1 MKKTFLIFC
10 GLSLILAASCS
21 KTPLEKQEDGTCN
34 PVELSFYASIGD
46 NVDTR
51 LTYTPDGNAL
61 KSSWNKTYD
70 KLSLVSLDSYGNVVS
85 SDIFTAQSSGKKVK
99 FSGTYTNSNKASSI
113 IIYYPAFS
121 EGEGPYYS
129 PSTGRYNK
137 YSSHGPFGMD
147 GSELILDED
156 VPVQQSRNGDLGLM
170 GYFSLMTAEV
180 NPSDLLDIYF
190 RNDIAIS
197 LKHSTYI
204 IKAELKMPEWTDK
217 NGDPLGTYVTRV
229 NMYASNPSVLTY
241 SGKGYM
247 GKIGTYVGLSG
258 YLWGGFGTPQQSM
271 SLALGNIRQSD
282 GQPVGFNADAGETIT
297 VYMVGFRGLHDGY
310 IPQLNIDDSSPFM
323 IEVEHTSGEPLYA
336 VSTKT
341 AYYQLKPGFVYY
353 LSATMKDPEIDGPY
367 GGDDDIKIEANGLDI
382 DFVNPYGSTEKPL

>member
-1 MKKTFLIFC
+1 MTQAMKKTFLIFC
-10 GLSLILAASCS
+10 DLSLILAASCS

-147 GSELILDED
+147 GSELILNED
-156 VPVQQSRNGDLGLM
+156 VPVQQSSNGNLGLM
-170 GYFSLMTAEV
+170 GYFSLMTALI
-180 NPSDLLDIYF
+180 NADDLLIYF
-190 RNDIAIS
+190 KNDIAIS
-197 LKHSTYI
+197 LIHSTYI
-204 IKAELKMPEWTDK
+204 IKAELKMPEWKDQ

-247 GKIGTYVGLSG
+247 CKNGS
-258 YLWGGFGTPQQSM
+258 LWGGFGTPQQSM

-297 VYMVGFRGLHDGY
+297 VYMVGFRGLHEGS
-310 IPQLNIDDSSPFM
+310 IPRLYIDDSSPFM

-341 AYYQLKPGFVYY
+341 AYYQLKPGFVYC

-382 DFVNPYGSTEKPL
+382 NFINPYGSTEKPL

>member
-1 MKKTFLIFC
+1 MTQAMKKTFLIFC

-46 NVDTR
+46 NVDTK

-99 FSGTYTNSNKASSI
+99 FSGTYTNSKKASSI

-147 GSELILDED
+147 GSELILNED
-156 VPVQQSRNGDLGLM
+156 VPVQQSSNGNLGLM
-170 GYFSLMTAEV
+170 GYFSLMTALI
-180 NPSDLLDIYF
+180 NADDLLIYF
-190 RNDIAIS
+190 KNDIAIS
-197 LKHSTYI
+197 LIHSTYI
-204 IKAELKMPEWTDK
+204 IKAELKMPEWKDQ

-247 GKIGTYVGLSG
+247 CKNGS
-258 YLWGGFGTPQQSM
+258 LWGGFGTPQQSM

-297 VYMVGFRGLHDGY
+297 VYMVGFRGLHEGS
-310 IPQLNIDDSSPFM
+310 IPRLYIDDSSPFM

-341 AYYQLKPGFVYY
+341 AYYQLKPGFVYC

>member
-1 MKKTFLIFC
+1 MTQAMKKTFLIFC

-99 FSGTYTNSNKASSI
+99 FSGTYTNSKKASSI

-147 GSELILDED
+147 GSELILNED
-156 VPVQQSRNGDLGLM
+156 VPVQQSSNGNLGLM
-170 GYFSLMTAEV
+170 GYFSLMTALI
-180 NPSDLLDIYF
+180 NADDLLIYF
-190 RNDIAIS
+190 KNDIAIS
-197 LKHSTYI
+197 LIHSTYI
-204 IKAELKMPEWTDK
+204 IKAELKMPEWKDQ

-247 GKIGTYVGLSG
+247 CKNGS
-258 YLWGGFGTPQQSM
+258 LWGGFGTPQQSM

-297 VYMVGFRGLHDGY
+297 VYMVGFRGLHEGSIHRLY
-310 IPQLNIDDSSPFM
+310 IDDSSPFM

-382 DFVNPYGSTEKPL
+382 NFINPYGSTEKPL

>member
-1 MKKTFLIFC
+1 MTQAMKKTFLIFC

-85 SDIFTAQSSGKKVK
+85 SDIFTAQSSGEKVK
-99 FSGTYTNSNKASSI
+99 FSGTYTNSREASNI

-147 GSELILDED
+147 GSELILNED
-156 VPVQQSRNGDLGLM
+156 VPVQQSSNGNLGLM
-170 GYFSLMTAEV
+170 GYFSLMTALI
-180 NPSDLLDIYF
+180 NADDLLIYF
-190 RNDIAIS
+190 KNDIAIS
-197 LKHSTYI
+197 LIHSTYI
-204 IKAELKMPEWTDK
+204 IKAELKMPEWKDQ

-247 GKIGTYVGLSG
+247 CKNGS
-258 YLWGGFGTPQQSM
+258 LWGGFGTPQQSM

-297 VYMVGFRGLHDGY
+297 VYMVGFRGLHEGS
-310 IPQLNIDDSSPFM
+310 IPRLYIDDSSPFM

-341 AYYQLKPGFVYY
+341 AYYQLKPGFVYC

-382 DFVNPYGSTEKPL
+382 NFINPYGSTEKPL

>member
-51 LTYTPDGNAL
+51 LTYTPDGNVL

-147 GSELILDED
+147 GSELILNED
-156 VPVQQSRNGDLGLM
+156 VPVQQSSNGNLGLM
-170 GYFSLMTAEV
+170 GYFSLMTALI
-180 NPSDLLDIYF
+180 NADDLLIYF
-190 RNDIAIS
+190 KNDIAIS
-197 LKHSTYI
+197 LIHSTYI
-204 IKAELKMPEWTDK
+204 IKAELKMPEWKDQ

-247 GKIGTYVGLSG
+247 CKNGS
-258 YLWGGFGTPQQSM
+258 LWGGFGTPQQSM

-297 VYMVGFRGLHDGY
+297 VYMVGFRGLHEGS
-310 IPQLNIDDSSPFM
+310 IPRLYIDDSSPFM

-336 VSTKT
+336 VSPKT

-382 DFVNPYGSTEKPL
+382 NFINPYGSTEKPL

>member
-1 MKKTFLIFC
+1 MTQAMKKTFLIFC

-147 GSELILDED
+147 GSELILNED
-156 VPVQQSRNGDLGLM
+156 VPVQQSSNGNLGLM
-170 GYFSLMTAEV
+170 GYFSLMTALI
-180 NPSDLLDIYF
+180 NADDLLLYF
-190 RNDIAIS
+190 KNDIAIS
-197 LKHSTYI
+197 LIHSTYI
-204 IKAELKMPEWTDK
+204 IKAELKMPEWKDQ

-247 GKIGTYVGLSG
+247 CKNGS
-258 YLWGGFGTPQQSM
+258 LWGGFGTPQQSM

-282 GQPVGFNADAGETIT
+282 GQPVGFNANAGETIT
-297 VYMVGFRGLHDGY
+297 VYMVGFRGLHEGS
-310 IPQLNIDDSSPFM
+310 IPRLYIDDSSPFM

-341 AYYQLKPGFVYY
+341 AYYQLKPGFVYC

-382 DFVNPYGSTEKPL
+382 NFINPYGSTEKPL

>member
-46 NVDTR
+46 NVDTK

-147 GSELILDED
+147 GSELILNED
-156 VPVQQSRNGDLGLM
+156 VPVQQSSNGNLGLM
-170 GYFSLMTAEV
+170 GYFSLMTALI
-180 NPSDLLDIYF
+180 NADDLLIYF
-190 RNDIAIS
+190 KNDIAIS
-197 LKHSTYI
+197 LIHSTYI
-204 IKAELKMPEWTDK
+204 IKAELKMPEWKDK

-247 GKIGTYVGLSG
+247 CKNGS
-258 YLWGGFGTPQQSM
+258 LWGGFSTPQQSM

-297 VYMVGFRGLHDGY
+297 VYMVGFRGLDERS
-310 IPQLNIDDSSPFM
+310 IPRLYIDDSSPFM

-341 AYYQLKPGFVYY
+341 AYYQLKPGFVYC

-382 DFVNPYGSTEKPL
+382 NFINPYGSTEKPL

>member
-85 SDIFTAQSSGKKVK
+85 SDIFTAQSSGKTVK

-147 GSELILDED
+147 GSELILNED
-156 VPVQQSRNGDLGLM
+156 VPVQQSSNGNLGLM
-170 GYFSLMTAEV
+170 GYFSLMTALI
-180 NPSDLLDIYF
+180 NADDLLIYF
-190 RNDIAIS
+190 KNDIAIS
-197 LKHSTYI
+197 LIHSTYI
-204 IKAELKMPEWTDK
+204 IKAELKMPEWKDK

-247 GKIGTYVGLSG
+247 CKNGS
-258 YLWGGFGTPQQSM
+258 LWGGFGTPQQSM

-297 VYMVGFRGLHDGY
+297 VYMVGFRGLHEGS
-310 IPQLNIDDSSPFM
+310 IPRLYIDDSSPFM

-341 AYYQLKPGFVYY
+341 AYYQLKPGFVYC

-382 DFVNPYGSTEKPL
+382 NFINPYGSTEKPL

>member
-34 PVELSFYASIGD
+34 RVELSFYASIGD

-85 SDIFTAQSSGKKVK
+85 SDIFTAQSSGEKVK

-147 GSELILDED
+147 GSELILNED
-156 VPVQQSRNGDLGLM
+156 VPVQQSSNGNLGLM
-170 GYFSLMTAEV
+170 GYFSLMTALI
-180 NPSDLLDIYF
+180 NADDLLIYF
-190 RNDIAIS
+190 KNDIAIS
-197 LKHSTYI
+197 LIHSTYI
-204 IKAELKMPEWTDK
+204 IKAELKMPEWKDQ

-247 GKIGTYVGLSG
+247 CKNGS
-258 YLWGGFGTPQQSM
+258 LWGGFGTPQQSM

-282 GQPVGFNADAGETIT
+282 GQPVGFNANAGETIT
-297 VYMVGFRGLHDGY
+297 VYMVGFRGLHEGS
-310 IPQLNIDDSSPFM
+310 IPRLYIDDSSPFM

-382 DFVNPYGSTEKPL
+382 NFINPYGSTEKPL

>member
-46 NVDTR
+46 NVDTK

-99 FSGTYTNSNKASSI
+99 FSGTYTNSKKASSI

-147 GSELILDED
+147 GSELILNED
-156 VPVQQSRNGDLGLM
+156 VPVQQSSNGNLGLM
-170 GYFSLMTAEV
+170 GYFSLMTALI
-180 NPSDLLDIYF
+180 NADDLLIYF
-190 RNDIAIS
+190 KNDIAIS
-197 LKHSTYI
+197 LIHSTYI
-204 IKAELKMPEWTDK
+204 IKAELKMPEWKDQ

-247 GKIGTYVGLSG
+247 CKNGS
-258 YLWGGFGTPQQSM
+258 LWGGFGTPQQSM

-297 VYMVGFRGLHDGY
+297 VYMVGFRGLHEGS
-310 IPQLNIDDSSPFM
+310 IPRLYIDDSSPFM

-382 DFVNPYGSTEKPL
+382 NFINPYGSTEKPL

>member
-1 MKKTFLIFC
+1 MTQAMKKTFLIFC

-99 FSGTYTNSNKASSI
+99 FSGTYTNSKKASSI

-147 GSELILDED
+147 GSELILNED
-156 VPVQQSRNGDLGLM
+156 VPVQQSSNGNLGLM
-170 GYFSLMTAEV
+170 GYFSLMTALI
-180 NPSDLLDIYF
+180 NADDLLIYF
-190 RNDIAIS
+190 KNDIAIS
-197 LKHSTYI
+197 LIHSTYI
-204 IKAELKMPEWTDK
+204 IKAELKMPEWKDQ

-247 GKIGTYVGLSG
+247 CKNGS
-258 YLWGGFGTPQQSM
+258 LWGGFGTPQQSM

-282 GQPVGFNADAGETIT
+282 GQPVGFNANAGETIT
-297 VYMVGFRGLHDGY
+297 VYMVGFRGLHEGS
-310 IPQLNIDDSSPFM
+310 IPRLYIDDSSPFM

-341 AYYQLKPGFVYY
+341 AYYQLKPGFVYC

-382 DFVNPYGSTEKPL
+382 NFINPYGSTEKPL

>member
-46 NVDTR
+46 NVDTK

-147 GSELILDED
+147 GSELILNED
-156 VPVQQSRNGDLGLM
+156 VPVQQSSNGNLGLM
-170 GYFSLMTAEV
+170 GYFSLMTALI
-180 NPSDLLDIYF
+180 NADDLLIYF
-190 RNDIAIS
+190 KNDIAIS
-197 LKHSTYI
+197 LIHSTYI
-204 IKAELKMPEWTDK
+204 IKAELKMPEWKDK

-247 GKIGTYVGLSG
+247 CKNGS
-258 YLWGGFGTPQQSM
+258 LWGGFSTPQQSM

-297 VYMVGFRGLHDGY
+297 VYMVGFRGLDEGS
-310 IPQLNIDDSSPFM
+310 IPRLYIDDSSPFM

-341 AYYQLKPGFVYY
+341 AYYQLKPGFVYC

-382 DFVNPYGSTEKPL
+382 NFINPYGSTEKPL

>member
-1 MKKTFLIFC
+1 MTQAMKKTFLIFC

-46 NVDTR
+46 NVNTK
-51 LTYTPDGNAL
+51 LSYTPDGNVL

-85 SDIFTAQSSGKKVK
+85 SDIFTAQSSGEKVK
-99 FSGTYTNSNKASSI
+99 FSGTYTNSNKASNI

-147 GSELILDED
+147 GSELILNED
-156 VPVQQSRNGDLGLM
+156 VPVQQSSNGNLGLM
-170 GYFSLMTAEV
+170 GYFSLMTALI
-180 NPSDLLDIYF
+180 NADDLLIYF
-190 RNDIAIS
+190 KNDIAIS
-197 LKHSTYI
+197 LIHSTYI
-204 IKAELKMPEWTDK
+204 IKAELKMPEWKDQ

-247 GKIGTYVGLSG
+247 CKNGS
-258 YLWGGFGTPQQSM
+258 LWGGFGTPQQSM

-282 GQPVGFNADAGETIT
+282 GQPVGFNANAGETIT
-297 VYMVGFRGLHDGY
+297 VYMVGFRGLHEGSIPRLY
-310 IPQLNIDDSSPFM
+310 IDNSSPFM

-341 AYYQLKPGFVYY
+341 AYYQLKPGFVYR

-382 DFVNPYGSTEKPL
+382 NFINPYGSTEKPL

>member
-85 SDIFTAQSSGKKVK
+85 SDIFTAQSNGKKVK

-147 GSELILDED
+147 GSELILNED
-156 VPVQQSRNGDLGLM
+156 VPVQQSSNGNLGLM
-170 GYFSLMTAEV
+170 GYFSLMTALI
-180 NPSDLLDIYF
+180 NADDLLIYF
-190 RNDIAIS
+190 KNDIAIS
-197 LKHSTYI
+197 LIHSTYI
-204 IKAELKMPEWTDK
+204 IKAELKMPEWKDQ

-247 GKIGTYVGLSG
+247 CKNGS
-258 YLWGGFGTPQQSM
+258 LWGGFGTPQQSM

-282 GQPVGFNADAGETIT
+282 GQPVGFNANAGETIT
-297 VYMVGFRGLHDGY
+297 VYMVGFRGLHEGS
-310 IPQLNIDDSSPFM
+310 IPRLYIDDSSPFM

-382 DFVNPYGSTEKPL
+382 NFINPYGSTEKPL

>member
-1 MKKTFLIFC
+1 MKKAFLIFC

-147 GSELILDED
+147 GSELILNED
-156 VPVQQSRNGDLGLM
+156 VPVQQSSNGNLGLM
-170 GYFSLMTAEV
+170 GNFSLMTALI
-180 NPSDLLDIYF
+180 NADDLLIYF
-190 RNDIAIS
+190 KNDIAIS
-197 LKHSTYI
+197 LIHSTYI
-204 IKAELKMPEWTDK
+204 IKAELKMPEWKDQ

-247 GKIGTYVGLSG
+247 CKNGS
-258 YLWGGFGTPQQSM
+258 LWGGFGTPQQSM

-297 VYMVGFRGLHDGY
+297 VYMVGFRGLHEGS
-310 IPQLNIDDSSPFM
+310 IPRLYIDDSSPFM

-341 AYYQLKPGFVYY
+341 AYYQLKPGFVYC

-382 DFVNPYGSTEKPL
+382 NFINPYGSTEKPL

>member
-147 GSELILDED
+147 GSELILNED
-156 VPVQQSRNGDLGLM
+156 VPVQQSSNGNLGLM
-170 GYFSLMTAEV
+170 GYFSLMTALI
-180 NPSDLLDIYF
+180 NADDLLIYF
-190 RNDIAIS
+190 KNDIAIS
-197 LKHSTYI
+197 LIHSTYI
-204 IKAELKMPEWTDK
+204 IKAELKMPEWKDQ

-247 GKIGTYVGLSG
+247 CKNGS
-258 YLWGGFGTPQQSM
+258 LWGGFGTPQQSM

-297 VYMVGFRGLHDGY
+297 VYMVGFRGLNEGS
-310 IPQLNIDDSSPFM
+310 IPRLYIDDSSPFM

-341 AYYQLKPGFVYY
+341 AYYQLKPGFVYC

-382 DFVNPYGSTEKPL
+382 NFINPYGSTEKPL

>member
-70 KLSLVSLDSYGNVVS
+70 KLSLVSLDSYSNVVS

-99 FSGTYTNSNKASSI
+99 FSGTYTNSKKASSI

-147 GSELILDED
+147 GSELILNED
-156 VPVQQSRNGDLGLM
+156 VPVQQSSNGNLGLM
-170 GYFSLMTAEV
+170 GYFSLMTALI
-180 NPSDLLDIYF
+180 NADDLLIYF
-190 RNDIAIS
+190 KNDIAIS
-197 LKHSTYI
+197 LIHSTYI
-204 IKAELKMPEWTDK
+204 IKAELKMPEWKDQ

-247 GKIGTYVGLSG
+247 CKNGS
-258 YLWGGFGTPQQSM
+258 LWGGFGTPQQSM

-297 VYMVGFRGLHDGY
+297 VYMVGFRGLHEGS
-310 IPQLNIDDSSPFM
+310 IPRLYIDDSSPFM

-382 DFVNPYGSTEKPL
+382 NFINPYGSTEKPL

>member
-1 MKKTFLIFC
+1 MTQAMKKTFLIFC

-46 NVDTR
+46 NVDTK

-70 KLSLVSLDSYGNVVS
+70 KLSLLSLDSYGNVVS

-99 FSGTYTNSNKASSI
+99 FSGTYTNSNKASNI

-147 GSELILDED
+147 GSELILNED
-156 VPVQQSRNGDLGLM
+156 VPVQQSSNGNLGLM
-170 GYFSLMTAEV
+170 GYFSLMTALI
-180 NPSDLLDIYF
+180 NADDLLIYF
-190 RNDIAIS
+190 KNDIAIS
-197 LKHSTYI
+197 LIHSTYI
-204 IKAELKMPEWTDK
+204 IKAELKMPEWKDQ

-247 GKIGTYVGLSG
+247 CKNGS
-258 YLWGGFGTPQQSM
+258 LWGGFGTPQQSM

-282 GQPVGFNADAGETIT
+282 GQPVGFNANAGETIT
-297 VYMVGFRGLHDGY
+297 VYMVGFRGLHEGS
-310 IPQLNIDDSSPFM
+310 IPRLYIDDSSPFM

-341 AYYQLKPGFVYY
+341 AYYQLKPGFVYC

-382 DFVNPYGSTEKPL
+382 NFINPYGSTEKPL

>member
-147 GSELILDED
+147 GSELILNED
-156 VPVQQSRNGDLGLM
+156 VPVQQSSNGNLGLM
-170 GYFSLMTAEV
+170 GYFSLMTALI
-180 NPSDLLDIYF
+180 NADDLLINF
-190 RNDIAIS
+190 KNDIAIS
-197 LKHSTYI
+197 LIHSTYI
-204 IKAELKMPEWTDK
+204 IKAELKMPEWKDQ

-247 GKIGTYVGLSG
+247 CKNGS
-258 YLWGGFGTPQQSM
+258 LWGGFGTPQQSM

-297 VYMVGFRGLHDGY
+297 VYMVGFRGLHEGS
-310 IPQLNIDDSSPFM
+310 IPRLYIDDSSPFM

-341 AYYQLKPGFVYY
+341 AYYQLKPGFVYC

-382 DFVNPYGSTEKPL
+382 NFINPYGSTEKPL

>member
-1 MKKTFLIFC
+1 MKKTFLILC
-10 GLSLILAASCS
+10 CLSLILAASCS

-99 FSGTYTNSNKASSI
+99 FSGTYTNSKKASSI

-147 GSELILDED
+147 GSELILNED
-156 VPVQQSRNGDLGLM
+156 VPVQQSSNGNLGLM
-170 GYFSLMTAEV
+170 GYFSLMTALI
-180 NPSDLLDIYF
+180 NADDLLIYF
-190 RNDIAIS
+190 KNDIAIS
-197 LKHSTYI
+197 LIHSTYI
-204 IKAELKMPEWTDK
+204 IKAELKMPEWKDQ

-247 GKIGTYVGLSG
+247 CKNGS
-258 YLWGGFGTPQQSM
+258 LWG
-271 SLALGNIRQSD
+271 
-282 GQPVGFNADAGETIT
+282 
-297 VYMVGFRGLHDGY
+297 
-310 IPQLNIDDSSPFM
+310 
-323 IEVEHTSGEPLYA
+323 
-336 VSTKT
+336 
-341 AYYQLKPGFVYY
+341 
-353 LSATMKDPEIDGPY
+353 
-367 GGDDDIKIEANGLDI
+367 
-382 DFVNPYGSTEKPL
+382 

>member
-99 FSGTYTNSNKASSI
+99 FSGTYTNSKKASSI

-147 GSELILDED
+147 GSELILNED
-156 VPVQQSRNGDLGLM
+156 VPVQQSSNGNLGLM
-170 GYFSLMTAEV
+170 GYFSLMTALI
-180 NPSDLLDIYF
+180 NADDLLIYF
-190 RNDIAIS
+190 KNDIAIS
-197 LKHSTYI
+197 LIHSTYI
-204 IKAELKMPEWTDK
+204 IKAELKMPEWKDQ

-247 GKIGTYVGLSG
+247 CKNGS
-258 YLWGGFGTPQQSM
+258 LWGGFGTPQQSM

-282 GQPVGFNADAGETIT
+282 GQPVGFNANAGETIT
-297 VYMVGFRGLHDGY
+297 VYMVGFRGLHEGS
-310 IPQLNIDDSSPFM
+310 IPRLHIDDSSPFM

-382 DFVNPYGSTEKPL
+382 NFINPYGSTEKPL

>member
-1 MKKTFLIFC
+1 MTQAMKKAFLIFC

-46 NVDTR
+46 NVDTK

-147 GSELILDED
+147 GSELILNED
-156 VPVQQSRNGDLGLM
+156 VPVQQSSNGNLGLM
-170 GYFSLMTAEV
+170 GNFSLMTALI
-180 NPSDLLDIYF
+180 NADDLLIYF
-190 RNDIAIS
+190 KNDIAIS
-197 LKHSTYI
+197 LIHSTYI
-204 IKAELKMPEWTDK
+204 IKAELKMPEWKDQ

-247 GKIGTYVGLSG
+247 CKNGS
-258 YLWGGFGTPQQSM
+258 LWGGFGTPQQSM

-297 VYMVGFRGLHDGY
+297 VYMVGFRGLHEGS
-310 IPQLNIDDSSPFM
+310 IPRLYIDDSSPFM

-382 DFVNPYGSTEKPL
+382 NFINPYGSTEKPL

>member
-21 KTPLEKQEDGTCN
+21 KTPLEKQVDGTCN

-99 FSGTYTNSNKASSI
+99 FSGTYTNSKKASSI

-147 GSELILDED
+147 GSELILNED
-156 VPVQQSRNGDLGLM
+156 VPVQQSSNGNLGLM
-170 GYFSLMTAEV
+170 GYFSLMTALI
-180 NPSDLLDIYF
+180 NADDLLIYF
-190 RNDIAIS
+190 KNDIAIS
-197 LKHSTYI
+197 LIHSTYI
-204 IKAELKMPEWTDK
+204 IKAELKMPEWKDQ

-247 GKIGTYVGLSG
+247 CKNGS
-258 YLWGGFGTPQQSM
+258 LWGGFGTPQQSI

-297 VYMVGFRGLHDGY
+297 VYMVGFRGLHEGS
-310 IPQLNIDDSSPFM
+310 IPRLYIDDSSPFM

-341 AYYQLKPGFVYY
+341 AYYQLKPGFVYC

-382 DFVNPYGSTEKPL
+382 NFINPYGSTEKPL

>member
-1 MKKTFLIFC
+1 MTQAMKKTFLIFC

-46 NVDTR
+46 NVDTK

-99 FSGTYTNSNKASSI
+99 FSGTYTNSKKASSI

-147 GSELILDED
+147 GSELILNED
-156 VPVQQSRNGDLGLM
+156 VPVQQSSNGNLGLM
-170 GYFSLMTAEV
+170 GYFSLMTALI
-180 NPSDLLDIYF
+180 NADDLLIYF
-190 RNDIAIS
+190 KNDIAIS
-197 LKHSTYI
+197 LIHSTYI
-204 IKAELKMPEWTDK
+204 IKAELKMPEWKDQ

-247 GKIGTYVGLSG
+247 CKNGS
-258 YLWGGFGTPQQSM
+258 LWGGFGTPQQSM

-297 VYMVGFRGLHDGY
+297 VYMVGFRGLHEGS
-310 IPQLNIDDSSPFM
+310 IPRLYIDDSSPFM

>member
-46 NVDTR
+46 NVDTK

-147 GSELILDED
+147 GSELILNED
-156 VPVQQSRNGDLGLM
+156 VPVQQSSNGNLGLM
-170 GYFSLMTAEV
+170 GYFSLMTALI
-180 NPSDLLDIYF
+180 NADDLLIYF
-190 RNDIAIS
+190 KNDIAIS
-197 LKHSTYI
+197 LIHSTYI
-204 IKAELKMPEWTDK
+204 IKAELKMPEWKDQ

-247 GKIGTYVGLSG
+247 CKNGS
-258 YLWGGFGTPQQSM
+258 LWGGFSTPQQSM

-297 VYMVGFRGLHDGY
+297 VYMVGFRGLDEGS
-310 IPQLNIDDSSPFM
+310 IPRLYIDDSSPFM

-341 AYYQLKPGFVYY
+341 AYYQLKPGFVYC

-382 DFVNPYGSTEKPL
+382 NFINPYGSTEKPL

>member
-147 GSELILDED
+147 GSELILNED
-156 VPVQQSRNGDLGLM
+156 VPVQQSSNGNLGLM
-170 GYFSLMTAEV
+170 GYFSLMTALI
-180 NPSDLLDIYF
+180 NADDLLIYF
-190 RNDIAIS
+190 KNDIAIS
-197 LKHSTYI
+197 LIHSTYI
-204 IKAELKMPEWTDK
+204 IKAELKMPEWKDQ

-247 GKIGTYVGLSG
+247 CKNGS
-258 YLWGGFGTPQQSM
+258 LWGGFGTPQQSM

-282 GQPVGFNADAGETIT
+282 GQPVGFNANAGETIT
-297 VYMVGFRGLHDGY
+297 VYMVGFRGLHEGS
-310 IPQLNIDDSSPFM
+310 IPRLYIDDSSPFM

-382 DFVNPYGSTEKPL
+382 NFINPYGSTEKPL

>member
-85 SDIFTAQSSGKKVK
+85 SDIFTAQSNGKKVK

-147 GSELILDED
+147 GSELILNED
-156 VPVQQSRNGDLGLM
+156 VPVQQSSNGNLGLM
-170 GYFSLMTAEV
+170 GYFSLMTALI
-180 NPSDLLDIYF
+180 NADDLLIYF
-190 RNDIAIS
+190 KNDIAIS
-197 LKHSTYI
+197 LIHSTYI
-204 IKAELKMPEWTDK
+204 IKAELKMPEWKDQ

-247 GKIGTYVGLSG
+247 CKNGS
-258 YLWGGFGTPQQSM
+258 LWGGFGTPQQSM

-282 GQPVGFNADAGETIT
+282 GQPVGFNANAGETIT
-297 VYMVGFRGLHDGY
+297 VYMVGFRGLHEGS
-310 IPQLNIDDSSPFM
+310 IPRLHIDDSSPFM

-382 DFVNPYGSTEKPL
+382 NFINPYGSTEKPL

>member
-1 MKKTFLIFC
+1 MTQAMKKTFLIFC

-46 NVDTR
+46 NVNTK
-51 LTYTPDGNAL
+51 LSYTPDGNAL

-147 GSELILDED
+147 GSELILNED
-156 VPVQQSRNGDLGLM
+156 VPVQQSSNGNLGLM
-170 GYFSLMTAEV
+170 GYFSLMTALI
-180 NPSDLLDIYF
+180 NADDLLINF
-190 RNDIAIS
+190 KNDIAIS
-197 LKHSTYI
+197 LIHSTYI
-204 IKAELKMPEWTDK
+204 IKAELKMPEWKDK

-247 GKIGTYVGLSG
+247 CKNGS
-258 YLWGGFGTPQQSM
+258 LWGGFGTPQQSM

-297 VYMVGFRGLHDGY
+297 VYMVGFRGLHEGS
-310 IPQLNIDDSSPFM
+310 IPRLYIDDSSPFM

-382 DFVNPYGSTEKPL
+382 NFINPYGSTEKPL

>member
-1 MKKTFLIFC
+1 MKNTFLIFC

-147 GSELILDED
+147 GSELILNED
-156 VPVQQSRNGDLGLM
+156 VPVQQSSNGNLGLM
-170 GYFSLMTAEV
+170 GYFSLMTAHI
-180 NPSDLLDIYF
+180 NADDLLIYLK
-190 RNDIAIS
+190 NDIAIS
-197 LKHSTYI
+197 LIHSTYI
-204 IKAELKMPEWTDK
+204 IKAELKMPEWKDQ

-247 GKIGTYVGLSG
+247 CKNGS
-258 YLWGGFGTPQQSM
+258 LWGGFGTPQQSM

-297 VYMVGFRGLHDGY
+297 VYMVGFRGLHEGS
-310 IPQLNIDDSSPFM
+310 IPRLYIDDSSPFM

-341 AYYQLKPGFVYY
+341 AYYQLKPGFVYC

-382 DFVNPYGSTEKPL
+382 NFINPYGSTEKPL

>member
-99 FSGTYTNSNKASSI
+99 FSGTYTNSKKASSI

-147 GSELILDED
+147 GSELILNED
-156 VPVQQSRNGDLGLM
+156 VPVQQSSNGNLGLM
-170 GYFSLMTAEV
+170 GYFSLMTALI
-180 NPSDLLDIYF
+180 NADDLLIYF
-190 RNDIAIS
+190 KNDIAIS
-197 LKHSTYI
+197 LIHSTYI
-204 IKAELKMPEWTDK
+204 IKAELKMPEWKDQ

-247 GKIGTYVGLSG
+247 CKNGS
-258 YLWGGFGTPQQSM
+258 LWGGFGTPQQSM

-282 GQPVGFNADAGETIT
+282 GQPVGFNANAGETIT
-297 VYMVGFRGLHDGY
+297 VYMVGFRGLHEGS
-310 IPQLNIDDSSPFM
+310 IPRLYIDDSSPFM

-341 AYYQLKPGFVYY
+341 AYYQLKPGFVYC

-382 DFVNPYGSTEKPL
+382 NFINPYGSTEKPL

>member
-1 MKKTFLIFC
+1 MTQAMKKTFLIFC

-21 KTPLEKQEDGTCN
+21 KTPLEKQEDGNCN

-147 GSELILDED
+147 GSELILNED
-156 VPVQQSRNGDLGLM
+156 VPVQQSSNGNLGLM
-170 GYFSLMTAEV
+170 GYFSLMTALI
-180 NPSDLLDIYF
+180 NADDLLIYF
-190 RNDIAIS
+190 KNDIAIS
-197 LKHSTYI
+197 LIHSTYI
-204 IKAELKMPEWTDK
+204 IKAELKMPEWKDQ

-247 GKIGTYVGLSG
+247 CKNGS
-258 YLWGGFGTPQQSM
+258 LWGGFGTPQQSM

-282 GQPVGFNADAGETIT
+282 GQPVGFNANAGETIT
-297 VYMVGFRGLHDGY
+297 VYMVGFRGLHEGS
-310 IPQLNIDDSSPFM
+310 IPRLYIDDSSPFM

-382 DFVNPYGSTEKPL
+382 NFINPYGSTEKPL

>member
-46 NVDTR
+46 NVDTK

-147 GSELILDED
+147 GSELILNED
-156 VPVQQSRNGDLGLM
+156 VPVQQSSNGNLGLM
-170 GYFSLMTAEV
+170 GYFSLMTALI
-180 NPSDLLDIYF
+180 NADDLLIYF
-190 RNDIAIS
+190 KNNIAIS
-197 LKHSTYI
+197 LIHSTYI
-204 IKAELKMPEWTDK
+204 IKAELKMPEWKDQ

-247 GKIGTYVGLSG
+247 CKNGS
-258 YLWGGFGTPQQSM
+258 LWGGFGTPQQSM

-282 GQPVGFNADAGETIT
+282 GQPVGFNANAGETIT
-297 VYMVGFRGLHDGY
+297 VYMVGFRGLHEGS
-310 IPQLNIDDSSPFM
+310 IPRLYIDDSSPFM

-341 AYYQLKPGFVYY
+341 AYYQLKPGFVYC

-382 DFVNPYGSTEKPL
+382 NFINPYGSTEKPL

>member
-1 MKKTFLIFC
+1 MTQAMKKTFLIFC

-147 GSELILDED
+147 GSELILNED
-156 VPVQQSRNGDLGLM
+156 VPVQQSSNGNLGLM
-170 GYFSLMTAEV
+170 GNFSLMTALI
-180 NPSDLLDIYF
+180 NADDLLIYF
-190 RNDIAIS
+190 KNDIAIS
-197 LKHSTYI
+197 LIHSTYI
-204 IKAELKMPEWTDK
+204 IKAELKMPEWKDQ

-247 GKIGTYVGLSG
+247 CKNGS
-258 YLWGGFGTPQQSM
+258 LWGGFGTPQQSM

-297 VYMVGFRGLHDGY
+297 VYMVGFRGLHEGS
-310 IPQLNIDDSSPFM
+310 IPRLYIDDSSPFM

-341 AYYQLKPGFVYY
+341 AYYQLKPGFVYC

-382 DFVNPYGSTEKPL
+382 NFINPYGSTEKPL

>member
-1 MKKTFLIFC
+1 MTQAMKKTFLIFC

-46 NVDTR
+46 NVNTK
-51 LTYTPDGNAL
+51 LSYTPDGNVL

-156 VPVQQSRNGDLGLM
+156 VPVQQSSNGNLGLM
-170 GYFSLMTAEV
+170 GYFSLMTALI
-180 NPSDLLDIYF
+180 NADDLLIYF
-190 RNDIAIS
+190 KNDIAIS
-197 LKHSTYI
+197 LIHSTYI
-204 IKAELKMPEWTDK
+204 IKAELKMPEWKDQ

-247 GKIGTYVGLSG
+247 CKNGS
-258 YLWGGFGTPQQSM
+258 LWGGFGTPQQSM

-297 VYMVGFRGLHDGY
+297 VYMVGFRGLHEGS
-310 IPQLNIDDSSPFM
+310 IPRLYIDDSSPFM

-382 DFVNPYGSTEKPL
+382 NFINPYGSTEKPL

>member
-99 FSGTYTNSNKASSI
+99 FSGTYTNSKKASSI

-147 GSELILDED
+147 GSELILNED
-156 VPVQQSRNGDLGLM
+156 VPVQQSSNGNLGLM
-170 GYFSLMTAEV
+170 GYFSLMTALI
-180 NPSDLLDIYF
+180 NADDLLIYF
-190 RNDIAIS
+190 KNDIAIS
-197 LKHSTYI
+197 LIHSTYI

-247 GKIGTYVGLSG
+247 CKNGS
-258 YLWGGFGTPQQSM
+258 LWGGFGTPQQSM

-282 GQPVGFNADAGETIT
+282 GQPVGFNANAGETIT
-297 VYMVGFRGLHDGY
+297 VYMVGFRGLHEGS
-310 IPQLNIDDSSPFM
+310 IPRLYIDDSSPFM

-341 AYYQLKPGFVYY
+341 AYYQLKPGFVYC

-382 DFVNPYGSTEKPL
+382 NFINPYGSTEKPL

>member
-1 MKKTFLIFC
+1 MTQAMKKTFLIFC

-51 LTYTPDGNAL
+51 LTYTPDGNVL

-147 GSELILDED
+147 GSELILNED
-156 VPVQQSRNGDLGLM
+156 VPVQQSSNGNLGLM
-170 GYFSLMTAEV
+170 GNFSLMTALI
-180 NPSDLLDIYF
+180 NADDLLIYF
-190 RNDIAIS
+190 KNDIAIS
-197 LKHSTYI
+197 LIHSTYI
-204 IKAELKMPEWTDK
+204 IKAELKMPEWKDQ

-247 GKIGTYVGLSG
+247 CKNGS
-258 YLWGGFGTPQQSM
+258 LWGGFGTPQQSM

-282 GQPVGFNADAGETIT
+282 GQPVGFNANAGETIT
-297 VYMVGFRGLHDGY
+297 VYMIGFRGLHEGS
-310 IPQLNIDDSSPFM
+310 IPRLYIDDSSPFM

-382 DFVNPYGSTEKPL
+382 NFINPYGSTEKPL